1 LERYRVPLGSASL
14 DTRESSMTV
23 TTPITTPFGADAT
36 AAEVV
41 AGIDL
46 SGSRVIVTSGASGIG
61 VETARSPPPARR

>member
-1 LERYRVPLGSASL
+1 
-14 DTRESSMTV
+14 MTV